1 MVFFKHKYLNH
12 PTITPKD
19 ALLREGDNICNA
31 LANIAPA
38 TDKTQQ
44 AIDFLMNIFKG
55 QAKKNESG
63 TDTQRVST
71 EVAQAQRVVAEKAEQ
86 TIDVTLEEMMIDN
99 KNLRTTK

>member
-1 MVFFKHKYLNH
+1 
-12 PTITPKD
+12 
-19 ALLREGDNICNA
+19 
-31 LANIAPA
+31 
-38 TDKTQQ
+38 
-44 AIDFLMNIFKG
+44 MNIFKG